1 MNTNDPLRQ
10 VLAEFFGLP
19 EDTAPE
25 QLSQQAVPAWDS
37 FAMMQLITE
46 LQGAFSVE
54 FDLDEV
60 DRLTSYEQIRAALT
74 GKGVSL

>member
-1 MNTNDPLRQ
+1 
-10 VLAEFFGLP
+10 
-19 EDTAPE
+19 
-25 QLSQQAVPAWDS
+25 
-37 FAMMQLITE
+37 LITE